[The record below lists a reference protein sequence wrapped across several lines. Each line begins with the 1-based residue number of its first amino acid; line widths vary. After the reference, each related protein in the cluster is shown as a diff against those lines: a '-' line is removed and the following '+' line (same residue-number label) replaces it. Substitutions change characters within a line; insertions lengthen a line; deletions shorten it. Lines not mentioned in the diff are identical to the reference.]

1 MFQQRLTARLWR
13 LVCAALICVGI
24 TPQADAATISVPL
37 PAGSELLRE
46 QETPLDTLLLPTGP
60 VAGDDVPTRAVE
72 GRIHRRSWRISDD
85 LSPLEV
91 LSPIRTA
98 LEERGFQEVYAC
110 TAQACGGFGF
120 RFGIE
125 VIPAPDM
132 AVNLSNYEFLAAE
145 QSETGTAVSLLVSRF
160 GGSIYVQM
168 LERHDPS
175 QSLRPSGGPS
185 NGGRD
190 TSDGAELGSDITDAA
205 EQALL
210 VDAIKKGGSLTTGA
224 IRDLLLLQGHV
235 PLLDLEFDTASTQM
249 GEGPF
254 DSLRQLAEFLDQ
266 NKSATILLVGHTDTV
281 GGLEGNIALSR
292 RRAISVRE
300 RLTTRY
306 GIDGGRIQVAG
317 AGYMAPLAPNTT
329 ETGRETNRRV
339 EAVLVTP

>member
-13 LVCAALICVGI
+13 LVCATLICAG
-24 TPQADAATISVPL
+24 TTAQANAATISVPL

-72 GRIHRRSWRISDD
+72 GRIHRRSWRIGDD

-91 LSPIRTA
+91 LAPIRTA
-98 LEERGFQEVYAC
+98 LEKRGFQEVYAC

-145 QSETGTAVSLLVSRF
+145 QPETGTAVSLLVSRF

-175 QSLRPSGGPS
+175 GGPS

-190 TSDGAELGSDITDAA
+190 TSDGAELGSDVTDAA

-224 IRDLLLLQGHV
+224 IRDLLLLQGRV